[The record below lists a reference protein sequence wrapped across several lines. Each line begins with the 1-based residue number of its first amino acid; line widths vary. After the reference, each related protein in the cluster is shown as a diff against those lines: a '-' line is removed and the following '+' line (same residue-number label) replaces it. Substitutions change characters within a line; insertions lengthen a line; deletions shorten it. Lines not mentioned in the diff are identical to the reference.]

1 MFTLK
6 TKLMLFFLVL
16 ALVPISIIGIFSINN
31 TEELVINLVLRQLKN
46 VATDKVAILER
57 WLSERKEDMQVITGT
72 SILKTMNP
80 EMIASYLNLIQ
91 NHYGVYKDITVV
103 AANGDII
110 FSSHDIKPI
119 SDIPKWNDSATG
131 EQLFL
136 SNIVHLPEEKESS
149 FIIAAPIFAN
159 DKLLGTVYGRVGTN
173 KIITFILSVALGK
186 TGECYLVDKNGT
198 FLAHKEPDR
207 ILKENISQSESF
219 KNIFGSRDLKQTYL
233 DYRGV
238 EVFGTFQKVRGTD
251 WYLVVEQDRDE
262 AFQSVDAL
270 KRYIYFTIIIF
281 ISSAFLLTW
290 IISSHIVKPIRALSQ
305 SADILAD
312 SEFDKGIIKSD
323 RQDEIGILFRAFENM
338 AHEVRK
344 RQSNLEQEVNLKEAE
359 LKETD
364 LILKQIKLIAERS
377 EKFAAI
383 GRLGAAVAHE
393 IRTPLTSIKLFL
405 ESVQG
410 EIEISPEYEEDLT
423 IAMGQIKRI
432 EAAINRFLD
441 YTKPQE
447 LIFSEID
454 IAQLIEEVV
463 FMVRPMANK
472 QECRLDVKIEKNLP
486 KIDGDKK
493 FLEEA
498 MVNLFVNSL
507 EAMPNNGEIF
517 VTATRDSFDSNGQIV
532 PCIRIDIKDT
542 GLGIS
547 NEHMELIFDPF
558 FTTKTSGTGLG
569 LPLVINTIKRH
580 GGDVRVKSH
589 EGSGAVFS
597 LFLPVKMSQN

>member
-1 MFTLK
+1 
-6 TKLMLFFLVL
+6 MLFFLIL
-16 ALVPISIIGIFSINN
+16 ALIPIAIIGIFSINN
-31 TEELVINLVLRQLKN
+31 TEKLVINLVLRQLQN
-46 VATDKVAILER
+46 VATDKAAILER
-57 WLSERKEDMQVITGT
+57 WLGERKADMQVITGT

-80 EMIASYLNLIQ
+80 GMIAAYLTLIE
-91 NHYGVYKDITVV
+91 NHYGVYKDITVI

-110 FSSHDIKPI
+110 FKNHGTQPTF
-119 SDIPKWNDSATG
+119 DIPKWNDHPAG
-131 EQLFL
+131 EQLLL
-136 SNIVHLPEEKESS
+136 SNIMHLPEEKEST
-149 FIIAAPIFAN
+149 FIIAAPVF
-159 DKLLGTVYGRVGTN
+159 DHDTLLGTVYGRVGTN

-219 KNIFGSRDLKQTYL
+219 KNIFGIRDLKQTYL
-233 DYRGV
+233 DYRGI
-238 EVFGTFQKVRGTD
+238 EVFGTFQQVGGTD

-262 AFQSVDAL
+262 AFESVDAL
-270 KRYIYFTIIIF
+270 KRYIYLTILIF

-290 IISSHIVKPIRALSQ
+290 IISSHIVKPIQALSQ
-305 SADILAD
+305 SADILAGTQFN
-312 SEFDKGIIKSD
+312 EGIIKSD

-338 AHEVRK
+338 AREVRK

-364 LILKQIKLIAERS
+364 LILRQIKLVAERS

-405 ESVQG
+405 ESVEG
-410 EIEISPEYEEDLT
+410 EIEISPEYEEDFT

-454 IAQLIEEVV
+454 IAQLIEDVV
-463 FMVRPMANK
+463 FMVKPMANK
-472 QECRLDVKIEKNLP
+472 QECHLDVKIEDHLP

-498 MVNLFVNSL
+498 MVNLFINSL
-507 EAMPNNGEIF
+507 EAMPNNGQIF
-517 VTATRDSFDSNGQIV
+517 VIAARDRFDRTGQV
-532 PCIRIDIKDT
+532 MPCIRIDIKDT
-542 GLGIS
+542 GHGIS
-547 NEHMELIFDPF
+547 DEHMKLIFEPF

-580 GGDVRVKSH
+580 GGDVRVESH
-589 EGSGAVFS
+589 EGSGTVFS
-597 LFLPVKMSQN
+597 LFLPVKISQN

>member
-57 WLSERKEDMQVITGT
+57 WLSERKADMQVITGT

-532 PCIRIDIKDT
+532 PCIRIDIRDT

>member
-57 WLSERKEDMQVITGT
+57 WLSERKADMQVITGT